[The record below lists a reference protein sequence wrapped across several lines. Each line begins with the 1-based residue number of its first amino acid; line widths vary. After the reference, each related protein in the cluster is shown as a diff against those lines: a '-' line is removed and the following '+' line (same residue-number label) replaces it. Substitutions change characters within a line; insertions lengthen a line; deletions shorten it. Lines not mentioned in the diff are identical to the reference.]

1 MTDYP
6 RDSLDLDEE
15 DRLPWLEPADDADG
29 ADGVS
34 PLKLLGFVIVGLML
48 LGAVVGGVYWFQN
61 RGNGGVAGEGR
72 LIAAPEG
79 DYKVPANQTDA
90 KTFAGTGDASYA
102 ASEGVERDGRIDPS
116 RVPEAPVTSGA
127 APAKAGTPAAAK
139 IAAAKPSARMNAAVI
154 DGTKAAA
161 KPATASGTKG
171 GGAMIQLGA
180 YGSQGSAKDAWGRL
194 SKRFAYLEPLAMSV
208 EQADVGGTTLY
219 RLRAGA
225 GSFSQANALCGK
237 LKVAGESCLVVN

>member
-6 RDSLDLDEE
+6 RDSLDLEEE
-15 DRLPWLEPADDADG
+15 DRLPWLEPANDADDG
-29 ADGVS
+29 DGVS
-34 PLKLLGFVIVGLML
+34 PLKLLGFVLVGLLL

-61 RGNGGVAGEGR
+61 RGDGGLAGEGR

-90 KTFAGTGDASYA
+90 KTFAGAGDASYA

-127 APAKAGTPAAAK
+127 APAKTGSP
-139 IAAAKPSARMNAAVI
+139 AAAKPSARMNAAVI
-154 DGTKAAA
+154 DGTKATA
-161 KPATASGTKG
+161 KPAAASGAKS